1 MGRLDI
7 LLLLLSEHVKK
18 KKKVWGKL
26 CFFPLGKKKGKK
38 TQRLQLLHKS
48 TTGPWRS
55 QGVIKTGLCV
65 WAGDSHFKD
74 RQFHV
79 S

>member
-1 MGRLDI
+1 M
-7 LLLLLSEHVKK
+7 
-18 KKKVWGKL
+18 
-26 CFFPLGKKKGKK
+26 FFPLGRKKGKK

-65 WAGDSHFKD
+65 RAGDSHFKD